1 MGREKSR
8 TAELIY
14 DLMLRTTPYRVAQSA
29 LKAVDSVQADK
40 VEDQILGLSA
50 VLICLL
56 NQYDLSHVD
65 ALGIADNMV
74 YSGENNNMKPE
85 FRAIKSYMK
94 SEWEI

>member
-85 FRAIKSYMK
+85 FKAIKSYMK

>member
-1 MGREKSR
+1 MGREKNK
-8 TAELIY
+8 TAQLIY
-14 DLMLRTTPYRVAQSA
+14 DLMLRTNPKRVAQSA
-29 LKAVDSVQADK
+29 LKAVDSVQADR

-74 YSGENNNMKPE
+74 YSGENNNIKPE
-85 FRAIKSYMK
+85 FKAIKSYMK